1 MKKIIAI
8 GAALG
13 AIATIPVAQSSG
25 GATAA
30 APGCSTRPANAVT
43 FGLLGRYSTPPV
55 VGSTETR
62 AENVAYEG
70 RTMWVMNIGSIDVVD
85 LRDPANP
92 TKVATLTLPGEPTSV
107 AVSDGLVAVSVPAAN
122 KTDAGKVVLFRGT
135 TKVAEITVGS
145 LPDMVTFTK
154 DGRLLLVANEGEPN
168 SYGQPDSVDPEGS
181 VSIITTAPL
190 RTRGALSG
198 NATAPVQTVS
208 FAAFNAGGPRA
219 AELPA
224 DVRIYGPGASVAQD
238 LEPEYITVDDNGRTA
253 WVSLQ
258 ENNAIARIDLARRTV
273 RDIVALGYSDHSVDG
288 FGIDASDQNGGVVNI
303 ATAPVKGIYS
313 PDGIANYEANDRT
326 YVVTANEGDARD
338 WVGINAS
345 GAEYARARSVAD
357 LVAFPTANDNNQ
369 LGRLNVTTA
378 FPATKNAAGKL
389 TSLYSAGSRSFSIR
403 TASGALVWDSGDT
416 IECIVN
422 ELLPANFNASNSN
435 NTKKNRSD
443 DKGPEPEI
451 VVVGEI
457 DDRDYAFVGLE
468 RIGGV
473 MVFDI
478 TNPTAPVFQ
487 QYLTSRDFSVA
498 AGPDSGPEG
507 MAFVKGS
514 KSPTGKPMLLVGNEV
529 SGTVQVFGLQP

>member
-1 MKKIIAI
+1 MKKLIAI

-13 AIATIPVAQSSG
+13 AIATIPVVQSSG
-25 GATAA
+25 SATAA
-30 APGCSTRPANAVT
+30 VLGCSTRPAGAVT

-55 VGSTETR
+55 VGSVETR

-92 TKVATLTLPGEPTSV
+92 ALLATLPLPGEPTSV
-107 AVSDGLVAVSVPAAN
+107 AVNNGLVAVSVPAAN
-122 KTDAGKVVLFRGT
+122 KTDAGTVVLFRGT
-135 TKVAEITVGS
+135 TKVAELTVGS

-181 VSIITTAPL
+181 VSVIVTAPL
-190 RTRGALSG
+190 RTRGALRG
-198 NATAPVQTVS
+198 NATAPVQTIS
-208 FAAFNAGGPRA
+208 FAAFNAGGRRA

-238 LEPEYITVDDNGRTA
+238 LEPEYITVDDDGRTA

-258 ENNAIARIDLARRTV
+258 ENNAIARIDLPRRTV
-273 RDIVALGYSDHSVDG
+273 RDIVALGYADHSVDG
-288 FGIDASDQNGGVVNI
+288 HGIDASDQNGGVVNI
-303 ATAPVKGIYS
+303 ATTPVKGIYS

-326 YVVTANEGDARD
+326 YLVTANEGDARD
-338 WVGINAS
+338 WVGINAA
-345 GAEYARARSVAD
+345 GAEFARARSVAD

-378 FPATKNAAGKL
+378 FPATKDAAGKL

-403 TASGALVWDSGDT
+403 TANGALVWDSGDLL
-416 IECIVN
+416 ECITN
-422 ELLPANFNASNSN
+422 ELLPANFNASNTST
-435 NTKKNRSD
+435 TKKNRSD

-468 RIGGV
+468 RVGGV

-478 TNPTAPVFQ
+478 TDPKAPVFQ
-487 QYLTSRDFSVA
+487 QYLVTRDFSVA

-514 KSPTGKPMLLVGNEV
+514 KSPTGKPLLLVGNEV